1 MNDLLQ
7 NIVYGGGL
15 TVFLVSIVIVP
26 YIIGYKQG
34 RATAK
39 EVALD
44 TLHKLWVETELL
56 QRKFKVEETADKNE

>member
-7 NIVYGGGL
+7 HIVYGGGL
-15 TVFLVSIVIVP
+15 TVFLVASVSIP

-39 EVALD
+39 QVALD
-44 TLHKLWVETELL
+44 TLQKLWLETELL
-56 QRKFKVEETADKNE
+56 QRKVKVEETANKDE